1 MKKFGFTLSE
11 LIVALGIIGVVAAI
25 TMPTLNNLI
34 PDKRKVTVMKAYK
47 TAVEITSEILA
58 DPTYY
63 NRRASNGANFCVGL
77 GCDAQVLDNNPDL
90 ISARGAKKFYYIYTS
105 KLYAD
110 SYDTGNKGYITTED
124 VMSWVFDDAT
134 FSGLG
139 TMDDPREATIDF
151 TVSTVE
157 PDAKGDC
164 TFSPA
169 CLKPQKFSFHIDTF
183 GNITG
188 NDELTKA
195 FLANPNKLTG
205 VGDDYKKA
213 REELLNQ

>member
-63 NRRASNGANFCVGL
+63 NRRASNGVDFCVGL

-90 ISARGAKKFYYIYTS
+90 EDARGAKKFYYIYTS

-110 SYDTGNKGYITTED
+110 SYNTGNKGYITTED

-139 TMDDPREATIDF
+139 TMDDPRKATINF

-157 PDAKGDC
+157 PGKSGDC
-164 TFSPA
+164 TYSKN
-169 CLKPQKFSFHIDTF
+169 CQKPQKFEFQIDTN
-183 GNITG
+183 GKISG
-188 NDELTKA
+188 VDELTKA

-213 REELLNQ
+213 KGVVFKE